1 MDFSTEIQYLKG
13 VGPARAEA
21 FSKLGVD
28 TVGALLRFYPRAYED
43 WSRVVPIREAPVD
56 TECCIRAVV
65 SYTPSKIRIPG
76 GRLLSKTSVTDGI
89 GILNLVF
96 LTTSLLAVC

>member
-43 WSRVVPIREAPVD
+43 WSRVVP
-56 TECCIRAVV
+56 
-65 SYTPSKIRIPG
+65 
-76 GRLLSKTSVTDGI
+76 
-89 GILNLVF
+89 
-96 LTTSLLAVC
+96 

>member
-43 WSRVVPIREAPVD
+43 WSRVVPIREWTAAPG
-56 TECCIRAVV
+56 IHPAVNA
-65 SYTPSKIRIPG
+65 PSG
-76 GRLLSKTSVTDGI
+76 SVW
-89 GILNLVF
+89 L
-96 LTTSLLAVC
+96 

>member
-43 WSRVVPIREAPVD
+43 WSRVVPIRKLRL
-56 TECCIRAVV
+56 IRNAVSV
-65 SYTPSKIRIPG
+65 P
-76 GRLLSKTSVTDGI
+76 LSAT
-89 GILNLVF
+89 LPLR
-96 LTTSLLAVC
+96 

>member
-43 WSRVVPIREAPVD
+43 WSRVVTIRGAAVD
-56 TECCIRAVV
+56 
-65 SYTPSKIRIPG
+65 
-76 GRLLSKTSVTDGI
+76 
-89 GILNLVF
+89 
-96 LTTSLLAVC
+96 